1 MWSMDSDGRQSFC
14 SVVQPMVVVVL
25 ATLAPI
31 SNSLTPAHLLSTFS
45 LLENPSD
52 NRGLGEMLNYT
63 PDFENHSPWQSF
75 SGS

>member
-1 MWSMDSDGRQSFC
+1 MGSMDSDGRQSFC